1 MNRTLGS
8 TFIAIMMLAAAIPA
22 TADDMKLTYDDLRSS
37 MSVNNT
43 ALLSAGE
50 EYTSA
55 LIDVEDA
62 KSNYHPQIGYTVA
75 GSYVLNH
82 QTLDLSGVQYTL
94 GDIAPGVKKLE
105 GLADMQIPLPGIDLK
120 DLKGLSNTPVG
131 ISDPISIDV
140 SDPYLSASISL
151 VQPIYTWGKV
161 TSNVKMNEEI
171 AQAKALQIGDT
182 QAQLDAQLKASLA
195 SLYYLKDFDDILQE
209 MKSEADELVD
219 IARSGSEAG
228 VALSQD
234 VAQAQVGAK
243 QLELA
248 IVQVRTQVDT
258 LVSQLETLTGISGLT
273 PEMIDY
279 VPDEDFYAQIAN
291 ADRRILEL
299 QATGNGQATM
309 QMLDHMVSATQ
320 YAQKA
325 ADRSMYVVPD
335 IALSVSADYSAPM
348 TRDFVEHSA
357 WGVTVAV
364 ALQGTIWD
372 GGQRLNDRDRAESAT
387 RSAQIA
393 RQQAV
398 ETIRTTLAQN
408 FASIDLALAR
418 IDYQDA
424 DIAMLEDQLAVEETK
439 LEYGTGSRQDVIQ
452 KRIELNQAKLD
463 RLTSRISLATSCHT
477 VEYLTGFTAQD
488 PQ

>member
-37 MSVNNT
+37 MSANNT

-82 QTLDLSGVQYTL
+82 QTMDLDLGGIKEWARGQEPIKIETNIMGTPIPVPFAMSSITDTL
-94 GDIAPGVKKLE
+94 PDSYNMV
-105 GLADMQIPLPGIDLK
+105 
-120 DLKGLSNTPVG
+120 V
-131 ISDPISIDV
+131 DV

-182 QAQLDAQLKASLA
+182 QAQLDAQLKALLA

-209 MKSEADELVD
+209 MKSDADELVD

-258 LVSQLETLTGISGLT
+258 LVSQLETLTGIRGLT

-291 ADRRILEL
+291 ADRRILGL

-348 TRDFVEHSA
+348 TRDFVEQSA
-357 WGVTVAV
+357 WSVTVAV

-463 RLTSRISLATSCHT
+463 RLTSRITLATSCHT
-477 VEYLTGFTAQD
+477 VEYLTGFTAQNTR
-488 PQ
+488 

>member
-1 MNRTLGS
+1 MNRTLRS
-8 TFIAIMMLAAAIPA
+8 AFIALMMLAAAIPA

-37 MSVNNT
+37 MSANNT

-62 KSNYHPQIGYTVA
+62 KSKYHPQIGYTVA

-82 QTLDLSGVQYTL
+82 QTMDLDLGGIKEWARGQEPIKIETNIMGTPIPVPFAMSSITDTL
-94 GDIAPGVKKLE
+94 PDSYNMV
-105 GLADMQIPLPGIDLK
+105 
-120 DLKGLSNTPVG
+120 V
-131 ISDPISIDV
+131 DV

-182 QAQLDAQLKASLA
+182 QAQLDAQLKALLA
-195 SLYYLKDFDDILQE
+195 SLYYLEDFDGILQE
-209 MKSEADELVD
+209 MKSDADELVD

-228 VALSQD
+228 VTLSQD

-258 LVSQLETLTGISGLT
+258 LFSQLETLTGIRGLT

-279 VPDEDFYAQIAN
+279 VPDEDFYDRIAN

-348 TRDFVEHSA
+348 TRDFVEQSA

-398 ETIRTTLAQN
+398 DTIRTTLAQN

-463 RLTSRISLATSCHT
+463 RLTSRITLATSCHT

-488 PQ
+488 PR

>member
-37 MSVNNT
+37 MSANNT

-82 QTLDLSGVQYTL
+82 QTMDLDLGGIKEWARGQEPVKIETNIMGTPIPVPFAMSSVTDTL
-94 GDIAPGVKKLE
+94 PDSYNMV
-105 GLADMQIPLPGIDLK
+105 
-120 DLKGLSNTPVG
+120 V
-131 ISDPISIDV
+131 DV

-182 QAQLDAQLKASLA
+182 QAQLDAQLKALLA

-209 MKSEADELVD
+209 MKSDADELVD

-258 LVSQLETLTGISGLT
+258 LVSQLETLTGIRGLT

-279 VPDEDFYAQIAN
+279 VPDEDFYDQIAN

-398 ETIRTTLAQN
+398 DTIRTTLAQN
-408 FASIDLALAR
+408 FASTDLALAQ

-463 RLTSRISLATSCHT
+463 RLTSRITLATSCHT

-488 PQ
+488 PR

>member
-8 TFIAIMMLAAAIPA
+8 TFIALMMLAAAIPA

-37 MSVNNT
+37 MSANNT

-62 KSNYHPQIGYTVA
+62 KSNYHPQVGYTVA

-82 QTLDLSGVQYTL
+82 QTMDLDLGGIKEWARGQEPVKIETNIMGRPTSVPFAMSSITDTL
-94 GDIAPGVKKLE
+94 PDSYNMV
-105 GLADMQIPLPGIDLK
+105 
-120 DLKGLSNTPVG
+120 V
-131 ISDPISIDV
+131 DV

-209 MKSEADELVD
+209 MKSDADELVD

-258 LVSQLETLTGISGLT
+258 LVSQLETLTGIRGLT

-279 VPDEDFYAQIAN
+279 VPDEDFYDQIAN

-398 ETIRTTLAQN
+398 DTIHTTLAQN
-408 FASIDLALAR
+408 FASIDLALAQ

-463 RLTSRISLATSCHT
+463 RLTSRITLATSCHT
-477 VEYLTGFTAQD
+477 VEYLTGFTAQNTR
-488 PQ
+488 

>member
-8 TFIAIMMLAAAIPA
+8 TFIAIMMLATAIPA

-37 MSVNNT
+37 MSANNT

-82 QTLDLSGVQYTL
+82 QTMDLDLGGIKEWARGQEPIKIETNIMGTPIPVPFAMSSITDTL
-94 GDIAPGVKKLE
+94 PDSYNMV
-105 GLADMQIPLPGIDLK
+105 
-120 DLKGLSNTPVG
+120 V
-131 ISDPISIDV
+131 DV

-151 VQPIYTWGKV
+151 VQPIYTWGKI

-209 MKSEADELVD
+209 MKSDADELVD

-258 LVSQLETLTGISGLT
+258 LVSQLETLTGIRGLT

-408 FASIDLALAR
+408 FASIDLALAQ

-463 RLTSRISLATSCHT
+463 RLTSRITLATSCHT

-488 PQ
+488 PR

>member
-22 TADDMKLTYDDLRSS
+22 TADDTKLTYDDLRAS

-82 QTLDLSGVQYTL
+82 QTMDLDLGGIKEWARGQEPVKIETNIMGTPIPVPFAMSSVTDTL
-94 GDIAPGVKKLE
+94 PDSYNMV
-105 GLADMQIPLPGIDLK
+105 
-120 DLKGLSNTPVG
+120 V
-131 ISDPISIDV
+131 DV

-151 VQPIYTWGKV
+151 VQPIYTWGKI

-171 AQAKALQIGDT
+171 AQAKALQIGNT

-209 MKSEADELVD
+209 MKSDADELVD

-258 LVSQLETLTGISGLT
+258 LVSQLETLTGIRGLT

-348 TRDFVEHSA
+348 TRDFVEQSA

-398 ETIRTTLAQN
+398 DTIRTTLAQN

-452 KRIELNQAKLD
+452 QRIELNQAKLD
-463 RLTSRISLATSCHT
+463 RLTSRITLATSCHT
-477 VEYLTGFTAQD
+477 VEYLTGFTAQNTR
-488 PQ
+488 

>member
-8 TFIAIMMLAAAIPA
+8 TFIALMMLAAAIPA

-37 MSVNNT
+37 MSANNT

-82 QTLDLSGVQYTL
+82 QTMDLDLGGIKEWARGQEPIKIETNIMGRPIPVPFAMSSITDTL
-94 GDIAPGVKKLE
+94 PDSYNMV
-105 GLADMQIPLPGIDLK
+105 
-120 DLKGLSNTPVG
+120 V
-131 ISDPISIDV
+131 DV

-171 AQAKALQIGDT
+171 AQARALQIGDT

-195 SLYYLKDFDDILQE
+195 SLYYLKDFDGILQE
-209 MKSEADELVD
+209 MKSDADELVD

-248 IVQVRTQVDT
+248 IAQVRTQVDT
-258 LVSQLETLTGISGLT
+258 LVSQLETLTGIRGLT

-279 VPDEDFYAQIAN
+279 VPDEDFYDRIAN

-335 IALSVSADYSAPM
+335 IALSVSADYSAPI
-348 TRDFVEHSA
+348 TRDFVEQSA

-398 ETIRTTLAQN
+398 DTIHTTLAQN
-408 FASIDLALAR
+408 FASIDLALAQ

-463 RLTSRISLATSCHT
+463 RLTSRITLATSCHT

-488 PQ
+488 PR

>member
-1 MNRTLGS
+1 MNRTLRS
-8 TFIAIMMLAAAIPA
+8 AFIALMMLVAAIPA
-22 TADDMKLTYDDLRSS
+22 MADDTKLTYDDLRAS
-37 MSVNNT
+37 MSENNT

-82 QTLDLSGVQYTL
+82 QTMDLDLGGIKEWANGQEIKAPTQFPTFPEITIPMSSVTDTL
-94 GDIAPGVKKLE
+94 PDSYNMV
-105 GLADMQIPLPGIDLK
+105 
-120 DLKGLSNTPVG
+120 V
-131 ISDPISIDV
+131 DV

-161 TSNVKMNEEI
+161 TSAVKMNEEI

-209 MKSEADELVD
+209 MKSDADELVD

-258 LVSQLETLTGISGLT
+258 LVSQLETLTGIRGLT

-279 VPDEDFYAQIAN
+279 VPDEDFYDRIAH
-291 ADRRILEL
+291 ADRRTLEL

-348 TRDFVEHSA
+348 TRDFVEQSA

-398 ETIRTTLAQN
+398 DTIRTTLAQN

-463 RLTSRISLATSCHT
+463 RLTSRITLATSCHT
-477 VEYLTGFTAQD
+477 IEYLTGFTAQD
-488 PQ
+488 PR

>member
-37 MSVNNT
+37 MSANNT

-62 KSNYHPQIGYTVA
+62 KSNYHPQVGYTVA

-82 QTLDLSGVQYTL
+82 QTMDLDLGGIKEWARGQEPIKIETNIMGTPIPVPFAMSSITDTL
-94 GDIAPGVKKLE
+94 PDSYNMV
-105 GLADMQIPLPGIDLK
+105 
-120 DLKGLSNTPVG
+120 V
-131 ISDPISIDV
+131 DV

-209 MKSEADELVD
+209 MKSDADELVD

-258 LVSQLETLTGISGLT
+258 LVSQLETLTGIRGLT

-398 ETIRTTLAQN
+398 DTIHTTLAQN

-418 IDYQDA
+418 IEYQDA

-463 RLTSRISLATSCHT
+463 RLTSRITLATSCHT

-488 PQ
+488 PR

>member
-8 TFIAIMMLAAAIPA
+8 TFIALMMLAAAIPA

-37 MSVNNT
+37 MSANNT

-62 KSNYHPQIGYTVA
+62 KSNYHPQVGYTVA

-82 QTLDLSGVQYTL
+82 QTMDLDLGGIKEWARGQEPIKIETNIMGRPIPVPFAMSSITDTL
-94 GDIAPGVKKLE
+94 PDSYNMV
-105 GLADMQIPLPGIDLK
+105 
-120 DLKGLSNTPVG
+120 V
-131 ISDPISIDV
+131 DV

-182 QAQLDAQLKASLA
+182 QAQLDAQLKALLA

-209 MKSEADELVD
+209 MKSDADELVD

-258 LVSQLETLTGISGLT
+258 LVSQLETLTGIRGLT

-398 ETIRTTLAQN
+398 DTIHTTLAQN
-408 FASIDLALAR
+408 FASIDLALAQ

-463 RLTSRISLATSCHT
+463 RLTSRITLATSCHT

-488 PQ
+488 PR

>member
-1 MNRTLGS
+1 MNRTLRS
-8 TFIAIMMLAAAIPA
+8 AFIALMMLAAAIPA
-22 TADDMKLTYDDLRSS
+22 MADDMKLTYDDLRSS
-37 MSVNNT
+37 MSANNT

-105 GLADMQIPLPGIDLK
+105 GLADSSLIAMIPELNE
-120 DLKGLSNTPVG
+120 LKGLSNTPVG

-161 TSNVKMNEEI
+161 TSGVKMNEEI

-195 SLYYLKDFDDILQE
+195 SLYYLKDFDGILQE
-209 MKSEADELVD
+209 MKSDADELVD

-258 LVSQLETLTGISGLT
+258 LVSQLETLTGIRGLT

-279 VPDEDFYAQIAN
+279 VPDEDFYDRIAN

-348 TRDFVEHSA
+348 TRDFVEQSA

-463 RLTSRISLATSCHT
+463 RLTSRITLATSCHT

-488 PQ
+488 PR

>member
-1 MNRTLGS
+1 MNRTLRPA
-8 TFIAIMMLAAAIPA
+8 FIALMMLAAAIPA
-22 TADDMKLTYDDLRSS
+22 MADDTKLTYDDLRAS

-82 QTLDLSGVQYTL
+82 QTMDLDLGGIKEWARGQEPIKIDTNIMGMPFTVPFAMSSVTDTL
-94 GDIAPGVKKLE
+94 PDSYNMV
-105 GLADMQIPLPGIDLK
+105 
-120 DLKGLSNTPVG
+120 V
-131 ISDPISIDV
+131 DV

-161 TSNVKMNEEI
+161 TSSVKMNEEI

-195 SLYYLKDFDDILQE
+195 SLYYLKDFDGILQE
-209 MKSEADELVD
+209 MKSDADDLVD

-258 LVSQLETLTGISGLT
+258 LVSRLETLTGISDLT

-279 VPDEDFYAQIAN
+279 VPDEDFYDQIAN
-291 ADRRILEL
+291 ADRRTLEL

-348 TRDFVEHSA
+348 TRDFVEQSA

-398 ETIRTTLAQN
+398 DTIHTTLAQN
-408 FASIDLALAR
+408 FASIDLALAQ

-439 LEYGTGSRQDVIQ
+439 LEYGTGSRQDVIE

-463 RLTSRISLATSCHT
+463 RLTSRITLATSCHT
-477 VEYLTGFTAQD
+477 IEYLTGFTAQD
-488 PQ
+488 PR

>member
-8 TFIAIMMLAAAIPA
+8 AFIALMMLAAAIPA
-22 TADDMKLTYDDLRSS
+22 MADDTKLTYDDLRAS
-37 MSVNNT
+37 MSANNT

-82 QTLDLSGVQYTL
+82 QTMDLDLGGIKEWANEQEPIVVETPIPNYSVPFPMSKITDTL
-94 GDIAPGVKKLE
+94 PDSYNMV
-105 GLADMQIPLPGIDLK
+105 
-120 DLKGLSNTPVG
+120 V
-131 ISDPISIDV
+131 DV

-195 SLYYLKDFDDILQE
+195 SLYYLKDFDGILQE
-209 MKSEADELVD
+209 MKSDADELVD

-258 LVSQLETLTGISGLT
+258 LVSQLETLTGIRGLT

-279 VPDEDFYAQIAN
+279 VPDEDFYDRIAN

-348 TRDFVEHSA
+348 TRDFVEQSA

-398 ETIRTTLAQN
+398 DTIRTTLAQN

-463 RLTSRISLATSCHT
+463 RLTSRITLATSCHT
-477 VEYLTGFTAQD
+477 VEYLTGFTAQNTR
-488 PQ
+488 

>member
-8 TFIAIMMLAAAIPA
+8 AFIALMMLAAAIPA

-37 MSVNNT
+37 MSANNT

-62 KSNYHPQIGYTVA
+62 KSNYHPQVGYTVA

-82 QTLDLSGVQYTL
+82 QTMDLDLGGIKEWANEQEPIVVETPIPNYSVPFPMSKITDTL
-94 GDIAPGVKKLE
+94 PDSYNMV
-105 GLADMQIPLPGIDLK
+105 
-120 DLKGLSNTPVG
+120 V
-131 ISDPISIDV
+131 DV

-171 AQAKALQIGDT
+171 AQARALQIGDT
-182 QAQLDAQLKASLA
+182 QAQLDAQLKALLA
-195 SLYYLKDFDDILQE
+195 SLYYLEDFDGILQE
-209 MKSEADELVD
+209 MKSDADELVD

-228 VALSQD
+228 VTLSQD

-258 LVSQLETLTGISGLT
+258 LVSQLETLTGIRGLT

-279 VPDEDFYAQIAN
+279 VPDEDFYDRIAN

-348 TRDFVEHSA
+348 TRDFVEQSA

-398 ETIRTTLAQN
+398 DTIRTTLAQN
-408 FASIDLALAR
+408 FASIDLALAQ

-424 DIAMLEDQLAVEETK
+424 DIAMLEDQLAVEEPAA
-439 LEYGTGSRQDVIQ
+439 GRM
-452 KRIELNQAKLD
+452 
-463 RLTSRISLATSCHT
+463 
-477 VEYLTGFTAQD
+477 
-488 PQ
+488 

>member
-1 MNRTLGS
+1 MNRTLRPA
-8 TFIAIMMLAAAIPA
+8 FIALMMLAAAIPA
-22 TADDMKLTYDDLRSS
+22 MADDTKLTYDDLRAS

-82 QTLDLSGVQYTL
+82 QTMDLDLGGIKEWANGQEIKVPTQFPMSPEITIPMSSVTDTL
-94 GDIAPGVKKLE
+94 PDSYNMV
-105 GLADMQIPLPGIDLK
+105 
-120 DLKGLSNTPVG
+120 V
-131 ISDPISIDV
+131 DV

-161 TSNVKMNEEI
+161 TSSVKMNEEI

-195 SLYYLKDFDDILQE
+195 SLYYLKGFDGILQE
-209 MKSEADELVD
+209 MKSDADELVD

-279 VPDEDFYAQIAN
+279 VPDEDFYDQIAD
-291 ADRRILEL
+291 ADRRTLEL

-348 TRDFVEHSA
+348 TRDFVEQSA

-393 RQQAV
+393 RQQAID
-398 ETIRTTLAQN
+398 TIHTTLAQN
-408 FASIDLALAR
+408 FASIDLALAQ

-439 LEYGTGSRQDVIQ
+439 LEYGTGSRQDVIE

-463 RLTSRISLATSCHT
+463 RLTSRITLATSCHT
-477 VEYLTGFTAQD
+477 IEYLTGFTAQD
-488 PQ
+488 PR

>member
-8 TFIAIMMLAAAIPA
+8 AFIALMMLAAAIPA
-22 TADDMKLTYDDLRSS
+22 MADDTKLTYDDLRSS

-82 QTLDLSGVQYTL
+82 QTMDLDLGGIKEWANGQEIKVPTQVPRFPEITIPMSSVTDTL
-94 GDIAPGVKKLE
+94 PDSYNMV
-105 GLADMQIPLPGIDLK
+105 
-120 DLKGLSNTPVG
+120 V
-131 ISDPISIDV
+131 DV

-161 TSNVKMNEEI
+161 TSAVKMNEEI
-171 AQAKALQIGDT
+171 AQARALQIGDT

-195 SLYYLKDFDDILQE
+195 SLYYLKDFDGILQE
-209 MKSEADELVD
+209 MKSDADELVD
-219 IARSGSEAG
+219 IARSGIEAG

-234 VAQAQVGAK
+234 VAKAQVGAK

-258 LVSQLETLTGISGLT
+258 LVSQLETLTGIRGLT

-279 VPDEDFYAQIAN
+279 VPDEDFYDQIAN

-398 ETIRTTLAQN
+398 DTIHTTLAQN
-408 FASIDLALAR
+408 FASIDLALAQ

-424 DIAMLEDQLAVEETK
+424 NIAMLEDQLAVEETK
-439 LEYGTGSRQDVIQ
+439 LEYGTGSRQGVIE

-463 RLTSRISLATSCHT
+463 RLTSRITLATSCHT
-477 VEYLTGFTAQD
+477 IEYLTGFTAQD

>member
-8 TFIAIMMLAAAIPA
+8 TFIALMMLAAAIPA

-37 MSVNNT
+37 MSANNT

-62 KSNYHPQIGYTVA
+62 KSNYHPQVGYTVA

-82 QTLDLSGVQYTL
+82 QTMDLDLGGIKEWARGQEPIKIETNIMGRPIPVPFAMSSITDTL
-94 GDIAPGVKKLE
+94 PDSYNMV
-105 GLADMQIPLPGIDLK
+105 
-120 DLKGLSNTPVG
+120 V
-131 ISDPISIDV
+131 DV

-182 QAQLDAQLKASLA
+182 QAQLDAQLKALLA

-209 MKSEADELVD
+209 MKSDADELVD

-258 LVSQLETLTGISGLT
+258 LVSQLETLTGIRGLT

-398 ETIRTTLAQN
+398 DTIHTTLAQN

-463 RLTSRISLATSCHT
+463 RLTSRITLATSCHT

-488 PQ
+488 PR

>member
-8 TFIAIMMLAAAIPA
+8 AFIALMMLAAAIPA
-22 TADDMKLTYDDLRSS
+22 MADDTKLTYDDLRSS

-82 QTLDLSGVQYTL
+82 QTMDLDLGGIKEWANGQEIKVPTQVPRFPEITIPMSSVTDTL
-94 GDIAPGVKKLE
+94 PDSYNMV
-105 GLADMQIPLPGIDLK
+105 
-120 DLKGLSNTPVG
+120 V
-131 ISDPISIDV
+131 DV

-161 TSNVKMNEEI
+161 TSAVKMNEEI
-171 AQAKALQIGDT
+171 AQARALQIGDT

-195 SLYYLKDFDDILQE
+195 SLYYLKDFDGILQE
-209 MKSEADELVD
+209 MKSDADELVD
-219 IARSGSEAG
+219 IARSGIEAG

-234 VAQAQVGAK
+234 VAKAQVGAK

-279 VPDEDFYAQIAN
+279 VPDEDFYDQIAN

-398 ETIRTTLAQN
+398 DTIHTTLAQN
-408 FASIDLALAR
+408 FASIDLALAQ

-424 DIAMLEDQLAVEETK
+424 NIAMLEDQLAVEETK
-439 LEYGTGSRQDVIQ
+439 LEYGTGSRQGVIE

-463 RLTSRISLATSCHT
+463 RLTSRITLATSCHT
-477 VEYLTGFTAQD
+477 IEYLTGFTAQD

>member
-8 TFIAIMMLAAAIPA
+8 TFIALMMLAAAIPA

-37 MSVNNT
+37 MSANNT

-62 KSNYHPQIGYTVA
+62 KSNYHPQVGYTVA

-82 QTLDLSGVQYTL
+82 QTMDLDLGGIKEWANGQEIKVPTQFPTSPEITIPMSSVTDTL
-94 GDIAPGVKKLE
+94 PDSYNMV
-105 GLADMQIPLPGIDLK
+105 
-120 DLKGLSNTPVG
+120 V
-131 ISDPISIDV
+131 DV

-151 VQPIYTWGKV
+151 MQPIYTWGKV
-161 TSNVKMNEEI
+161 TSAVKMNEEI

-182 QAQLDAQLKASLA
+182 QAQLDVQLKASLA
-195 SLYYLKDFDDILQE
+195 SLYYLKDFDGILQE
-209 MKSEADELVD
+209 MKSDADELVD

-258 LVSQLETLTGISGLT
+258 LVSQLETLTGIRGLT

-279 VPDEDFYAQIAN
+279 VPDEDFYDQIAN

-398 ETIRTTLAQN
+398 DTIHTTLAQN

-424 DIAMLEDQLAVEETK
+424 NIAMLEDQLAVEETK

-463 RLTSRISLATSCHT
+463 RLTSRITLATSCHT

>member
-8 TFIAIMMLAAAIPA
+8 IFIAIMMLAAAIPA
-22 TADDMKLTYDDLRSS
+22 TADDTKLTYDDLRAS

-82 QTLDLSGVQYTL
+82 QTMDLDLGGIKEWARGQEPVKIETNIMGTPIPVPFAMSSVTDTL
-94 GDIAPGVKKLE
+94 PDSYNMV
-105 GLADMQIPLPGIDLK
+105 
-120 DLKGLSNTPVG
+120 V
-131 ISDPISIDV
+131 DV

-151 VQPIYTWGKV
+151 VQPIYTWGKI

-171 AQAKALQIGDT
+171 AQAKALQIGNT

-209 MKSEADELVD
+209 MKSDADELVD

-258 LVSQLETLTGISGLT
+258 LVSQLETLTGIRGLT

-398 ETIRTTLAQN
+398 DTIRTTLAQN

-452 KRIELNQAKLD
+452 QRIELNQAKLD
-463 RLTSRISLATSCHT
+463 RLTSRITLATSCHT
-477 VEYLTGFTAQD
+477 VEYLTGFTAQNTR
-488 PQ
+488 

>member
-8 TFIAIMMLAAAIPA
+8 TFIALMMLAAAIPA
-22 TADDMKLTYDDLRSS
+22 MADDTKLTYDDLRSS
-37 MSVNNT
+37 MSANNT

-82 QTLDLSGVQYTL
+82 QTMDLDLGGIKEWANGQEIKVPTQVPMFPEITIPMSSVTDTL
-94 GDIAPGVKKLE
+94 PDSYNMV
-105 GLADMQIPLPGIDLK
+105 
-120 DLKGLSNTPVG
+120 V
-131 ISDPISIDV
+131 DV

-161 TSNVKMNEEI
+161 TSAVKMNEEI

-195 SLYYLKDFDDILQE
+195 SLYYLKDFDGILQE
-209 MKSEADELVD
+209 MKSDADELVD

-258 LVSQLETLTGISGLT
+258 LVSQLETLTGIRGLT

-279 VPDEDFYAQIAN
+279 VPDEDFYDQIAN

-398 ETIRTTLAQN
+398 DKIHTTLAQN

-424 DIAMLEDQLAVEETK
+424 NIAMLEDQLAVEETK
-439 LEYGTGSRQDVIQ
+439 LEYGTGSRQGVIE

-463 RLTSRISLATSCHT
+463 RLTSRITLATSCHT

>member
-8 TFIAIMMLAAAIPA
+8 IFIAIMMLAAAIPA
-22 TADDMKLTYDDLRSS
+22 MADDTKLTYDDLRAS

-82 QTLDLSGVQYTL
+82 QTMDLDLGGIKEWARGQEPVKIETNIMGRPTSVPFAMSSITDTL
-94 GDIAPGVKKLE
+94 PDSYNMV
-105 GLADMQIPLPGIDLK
+105 
-120 DLKGLSNTPVG
+120 V
-131 ISDPISIDV
+131 DV

-209 MKSEADELVD
+209 MKSDADELVD

-258 LVSQLETLTGISGLT
+258 LVSQLETLTGIRGLT

-279 VPDEDFYAQIAN
+279 VPDEDFYDQIAN

-424 DIAMLEDQLAVEETK
+424 DLAMLEDQLAVEETK

-463 RLTSRISLATSCHT
+463 RLTSRITLATSCHT

-488 PQ
+488 PR

>member
-82 QTLDLSGVQYTL
+82 QTMDLDLGGIKEWARGQEIKVPTQLQFPMFPEITIPMSSVTDTL
-94 GDIAPGVKKLE
+94 PDSYNMV
-105 GLADMQIPLPGIDLK
+105 
-120 DLKGLSNTPVG
+120 V
-131 ISDPISIDV
+131 DV

-151 VQPIYTWGKV
+151 VQPIYTWGKI

-182 QAQLDAQLKASLA
+182 QAQLDAQLKALLA

-209 MKSEADELVD
+209 MKSDADELVD

-258 LVSQLETLTGISGLT
+258 LVSQLETLTGIRGLT

-279 VPDEDFYAQIAN
+279 VPDEDFYDQIAN

-463 RLTSRISLATSCHT
+463 RLTSRITLATSCHT
-477 VEYLTGFTAQD
+477 VEYLTGFTAQNTR
-488 PQ
+488 

>member
-8 TFIAIMMLAAAIPA
+8 TFIALMMLAAAIPA
-22 TADDMKLTYDDLRSS
+22 TADDMKLTYNDLRSS
-37 MSVNNT
+37 MSANNT

-62 KSNYHPQIGYTVA
+62 KSNYHPQVGYTVA

-82 QTLDLSGVQYTL
+82 QTMDLDLGGIKEWARGQEPVKIETNIMGTPTSVPFAMSSITDTL
-94 GDIAPGVKKLE
+94 PDSYNMV
-105 GLADMQIPLPGIDLK
+105 
-120 DLKGLSNTPVG
+120 V
-131 ISDPISIDV
+131 DV

-209 MKSEADELVD
+209 MKSDADELVD

-258 LVSQLETLTGISGLT
+258 LVSQLETLTGIRGLT

-348 TRDFVEHSA
+348 TRDFVEQST

-463 RLTSRISLATSCHT
+463 RLTSRITLATSCHT
-477 VEYLTGFTAQD
+477 VEYLTGFTAQNTR
-488 PQ
+488 

>member
-37 MSVNNT
+37 MSANNT

-82 QTLDLSGVQYTL
+82 QTMDLDLGGIKEWANGQEIKVPTQFPVSPEITIPMSSITDTL
-94 GDIAPGVKKLE
+94 PDSYNMV
-105 GLADMQIPLPGIDLK
+105 
-120 DLKGLSNTPVG
+120 V
-131 ISDPISIDV
+131 DV

-161 TSNVKMNEEI
+161 TSAVKMNEEI
-171 AQAKALQIGDT
+171 AQARALQIGDT

-209 MKSEADELVD
+209 MKSDADELVD

-258 LVSQLETLTGISGLT
+258 LVSQLETLTGIRGLT

-279 VPDEDFYAQIAN
+279 VPDEDFYDQIAN

-348 TRDFVEHSA
+348 TRDFVEQSA

-398 ETIRTTLAQN
+398 DTIRTTLAQN

-463 RLTSRISLATSCHT
+463 RLTSRITLATSCHT
-477 VEYLTGFTAQD
+477 VEYLTGFTAQNTR
-488 PQ
+488 

>member
-22 TADDMKLTYDDLRSS
+22 TADDMKLTYDDLRAS
-37 MSVNNT
+37 MSANNT

-62 KSNYHPQIGYTVA
+62 KSNYHPQVGYTVA
-75 GSYVLNH
+75 ESYVLNH
-82 QTLDLSGVQYTL
+82 QTMDLDLGGIKEWANGQEIKVPTQPPMFPEITIPMSSVTDTL
-94 GDIAPGVKKLE
+94 PDSYNMV
-105 GLADMQIPLPGIDLK
+105 
-120 DLKGLSNTPVG
+120 V
-131 ISDPISIDV
+131 DV

-209 MKSEADELVD
+209 MKSDADELVD

-424 DIAMLEDQLAVEETK
+424 DIAMLADQLAVEETK

-463 RLTSRISLATSCHT
+463 RLTSRITLATSCHT

-488 PQ
+488 PR

>member
-37 MSVNNT
+37 MSANNT

-62 KSNYHPQIGYTVA
+62 KSNYHPQVGYTVA

-82 QTLDLSGVQYTL
+82 QTMDLDLGGIKEWARGQEPIKIETNIMGTPIPVPFAMSSITDTL
-94 GDIAPGVKKLE
+94 PDSYNMV
-105 GLADMQIPLPGIDLK
+105 
-120 DLKGLSNTPVG
+120 V
-131 ISDPISIDV
+131 DV

-209 MKSEADELVD
+209 MKSDADELVD

-258 LVSQLETLTGISGLT
+258 LVSQLETLTGIRGLT

-398 ETIRTTLAQN
+398 DTIHTTLAQN
-408 FASIDLALAR
+408 FASIDLALAQ

-463 RLTSRISLATSCHT
+463 RLTSRITLATSCHT
-477 VEYLTGFTAQD
+477 VEYLTGFTAQNTR
-488 PQ
+488 

>member
-8 TFIAIMMLAAAIPA
+8 AFIALMMLAAAIPA

-37 MSVNNT
+37 MSANNT

-82 QTLDLSGVQYTL
+82 QTMDLDLGGIKEWARGQEPIKIETNIMGRPIPVPFEMSSITDTL
-94 GDIAPGVKKLE
+94 PDSYNMV
-105 GLADMQIPLPGIDLK
+105 
-120 DLKGLSNTPVG
+120 V
-131 ISDPISIDV
+131 DV

-209 MKSEADELVD
+209 MKSDADELVD

-258 LVSQLETLTGISGLT
+258 LVSQLETITGIRGLT

-279 VPDEDFYAQIAN
+279 VPDEDFYDRIAN

-348 TRDFVEHSA
+348 TRDFVEQSA

-408 FASIDLALAR
+408 FASIDLALAQ

-463 RLTSRISLATSCHT
+463 RLTSRITLATSCHT
-477 VEYLTGFTAQD
+477 GGLA
-488 PQ
+488 

>member
-1 MNRTLGS
+1 MNRTLRS
-8 TFIAIMMLAAAIPA
+8 AFIALMMLAAAIPA
-22 TADDMKLTYDDLRSS
+22 MADDTKLTYDDLRAS
-37 MSVNNT
+37 MSANNT

-82 QTLDLSGVQYTL
+82 QTMDLDLGGIKEWANGQEIKVPRQFPMFPEITIPMSSITDTL
-94 GDIAPGVKKLE
+94 PDSYNMV
-105 GLADMQIPLPGIDLK
+105 
-120 DLKGLSNTPVG
+120 V
-131 ISDPISIDV
+131 DV

-195 SLYYLKDFDDILQE
+195 SLYYLEDFDGILQE
-209 MKSEADELVD
+209 MKSDADELVD

-258 LVSQLETLTGISGLT
+258 LVSQLETLTGIRGLT

-279 VPDEDFYAQIAN
+279 VPDEDFYDQIAN

-348 TRDFVEHSA
+348 TRDFVEQSA

-398 ETIRTTLAQN
+398 DTIRTTLAQN
-408 FASIDLALAR
+408 FASIDLALAQ

-424 DIAMLEDQLAVEETK
+424 DIAMLEDQLAVEEMK

-463 RLTSRISLATSCHT
+463 RLTSRITLATSCHT
-477 VEYLTGFTAQD
+477 IEYLTGFTAQNTR
-488 PQ
+488 

>member
-8 TFIAIMMLAAAIPA
+8 AFIALMMLAAAIPA
-22 TADDMKLTYDDLRSS
+22 MADDTKLTYDDLRAS
-37 MSVNNT
+37 MSANNT

-171 AQAKALQIGDT
+171 AQARALQIGDT

-195 SLYYLKDFDDILQE
+195 SLYYLKDFDGILQE
-209 MKSEADELVD
+209 MKSDADELVD

-258 LVSQLETLTGISGLT
+258 LVSQLETLTGIRGLT

-348 TRDFVEHSA
+348 TRDFVEQSA

-398 ETIRTTLAQN
+398 DTIRTTLAQN
-408 FASIDLALAR
+408 FASIDLALAQ

-424 DIAMLEDQLAVEETK
+424 DIAMLEDQLAVEEMK

-463 RLTSRISLATSCHT
+463 RLTSRITLATSCHT
-477 VEYLTGFTAQD
+477 IEYLTGFTAQNTR
-488 PQ
+488 

>member
-37 MSVNNT
+37 MSANNT

-62 KSNYHPQIGYTVA
+62 KSNYHPQVGYTVA

-82 QTLDLSGVQYTL
+82 QTMDLDLGGIKEWARGQEPIKIETNIMGRPIPVPFAMSSITDTL
-94 GDIAPGVKKLE
+94 PDSYNMV
-105 GLADMQIPLPGIDLK
+105 
-120 DLKGLSNTPVG
+120 V
-131 ISDPISIDV
+131 DV

-182 QAQLDAQLKASLA
+182 QAQLDAQLKALLA

-209 MKSEADELVD
+209 MKSDADELVD

-258 LVSQLETLTGISGLT
+258 LVSQLETLTGIRGLT

-279 VPDEDFYAQIAN
+279 VPDEDFYDQIAN

-348 TRDFVEHSA
+348 TRDFVEQSA

-398 ETIRTTLAQN
+398 DTIRTTLAQN
-408 FASIDLALAR
+408 FASTDLALAQ

-463 RLTSRISLATSCHT
+463 RLTSRITLATSCHT

-488 PQ
+488 PR

>member
-1 MNRTLGS
+1 MNRTLRS
-8 TFIAIMMLAAAIPA
+8 AFIALMMLAAAIPA
-22 TADDMKLTYDDLRSS
+22 MADDTKLTYDDLRAS
-37 MSVNNT
+37 MSENNT

-82 QTLDLSGVQYTL
+82 QTMDLDLG
-94 GDIAPGVKKLE
+94 
-105 GLADMQIPLPGIDLK
+105 GIK
-120 DLKGLSNTPVG
+120 EWARGQEPIKIETNIMGTPTPVPFAM
-131 ISDPISIDV
+131 SSITDTLPDSYNMVVDV

-161 TSNVKMNEEI
+161 TSAVKMNEEI
-171 AQAKALQIGDT
+171 AQTKALQIGDT

-195 SLYYLKDFDDILQE
+195 SLYYLKDFDGILQE
-209 MKSEADELVD
+209 MKSDADELVD

-228 VALSQD
+228 VTLSQD
-234 VAQAQVGAK
+234 VALAQVGAK

-258 LVSQLETLTGISGLT
+258 LVSQLETLTGIRGLT

-279 VPDEDFYAQIAN
+279 VPDEDFYDRIAN

-348 TRDFVEHSA
+348 TRDFVEQSA

-398 ETIRTTLAQN
+398 DTIRTTLAQN
-408 FASIDLALAR
+408 FASIDLALAQ

-424 DIAMLEDQLAVEETK
+424 DIAMLEDQLAVEEMK
-439 LEYGTGSRQDVIQ
+439 LEYGTGSRQDVIE

-463 RLTSRISLATSCHT
+463 RLTSRITLATSCHT
-477 VEYLTGFTAQD
+477 IEYLTGFTAKD
-488 PQ
+488 SR

>member
-8 TFIAIMMLAAAIPA
+8 AFIALMMLAAAIPA

-37 MSVNNT
+37 MSANNT

-62 KSNYHPQIGYTVA
+62 KSKYHPQIGYTVA

-82 QTLDLSGVQYTL
+82 QTMDLDLGGIKEWARGQEPIKIETNIMGTPIPVPFAMSSITDTL
-94 GDIAPGVKKLE
+94 PDSYNMV
-105 GLADMQIPLPGIDLK
+105 
-120 DLKGLSNTPVG
+120 V
-131 ISDPISIDV
+131 DV

-182 QAQLDAQLKASLA
+182 QAQLDAQLKALLA
-195 SLYYLKDFDDILQE
+195 SLYYLEDFDGILQE
-209 MKSEADELVD
+209 MKSDADELVD

-228 VALSQD
+228 VTLSQD

-258 LVSQLETLTGISGLT
+258 LFSQLETLTGIRGLT

-279 VPDEDFYAQIAN
+279 VPDEDFYDRIAN

-299 QATGNGQATM
+299 QATGNGQATI

-348 TRDFVEHSA
+348 TRDFVEQSA

-398 ETIRTTLAQN
+398 DTIRTTLAQN
-408 FASIDLALAR
+408 FASIDLALAQ

-463 RLTSRISLATSCHT
+463 RLTSRITLATSCHT
-477 VEYLTGFTAQD
+477 IEYLTGFTAQD
-488 PQ
+488 PR

>member
-1 MNRTLGS
+1 MNRTLG
-8 TFIAIMMLAAAIPA
+8 TAFIVLMMLAAAIPA

-37 MSVNNT
+37 MSANNT

-82 QTLDLSGVQYTL
+82 QTMDLDLGGIKEWARGQE
-94 GDIAPGVKKLE
+94 PVKIE
-105 GLADMQIPLPGIDLK
+105 TNIMGG
-120 DLKGLSNTPVG
+120 
-131 ISDPISIDV
+131 PISVPFAMSSITDTLPDSYNMVVDV

-171 AQAKALQIGDT
+171 AQARALQIGDT
-182 QAQLDAQLKASLA
+182 QAQLDAQLKALLA
-195 SLYYLKDFDDILQE
+195 SLYYLEDFDGILQE
-209 MKSEADELVD
+209 MKSDADELVD

-248 IVQVRTQVDT
+248 IAQVRTQVDT
-258 LVSQLETLTGISGLT
+258 LVSQLETLTGIRGLT

-279 VPDEDFYAQIAN
+279 VPDEDFYDRIAN

-348 TRDFVEHSA
+348 TRDFVEQSA

-398 ETIRTTLAQN
+398 DTIHTTLAQN
-408 FASIDLALAR
+408 FASIDLALAQ

-463 RLTSRISLATSCHT
+463 RLTSRITLATSCHT

-488 PQ
+488 PR

>member
-8 TFIAIMMLAAAIPA
+8 AFIALMMLAAAIPA

-37 MSVNNT
+37 MSANNT

-82 QTLDLSGVQYTL
+82 QTMDLDLGGIKEWARGQE
-94 GDIAPGVKKLE
+94 PVKIE
-105 GLADMQIPLPGIDLK
+105 TNIMGG
-120 DLKGLSNTPVG
+120 
-131 ISDPISIDV
+131 PISVPFAMSSITDTLPDSYNMVVDV

-171 AQAKALQIGDT
+171 AQARALQIGDT
-182 QAQLDAQLKASLA
+182 QAQLDAQLKALLA
-195 SLYYLKDFDDILQE
+195 SLYYLEDFDGILQE
-209 MKSEADELVD
+209 MKSDADELVD

-279 VPDEDFYAQIAN
+279 VPDEDFYDRIAN

-348 TRDFVEHSA
+348 TRDFVEQSA

-398 ETIRTTLAQN
+398 DTIRTTLAQN
-408 FASIDLALAR
+408 FASIDLALAQ

-424 DIAMLEDQLAVEETK
+424 DIAMLEDQLAVEEMK

-463 RLTSRISLATSCHT
+463 RLTSRITLATSCHT
-477 VEYLTGFTAQD
+477 IEYLTGFTAQD
-488 PQ
+488 PR

>member
-1 MNRTLGS
+1 M
-8 TFIAIMMLAAAIPA
+8 
-22 TADDMKLTYDDLRSS
+22 
-37 MSVNNT
+37 V
-43 ALLSAGE
+43 
-50 EYTSA
+50 
-55 LIDVEDA
+55 V
-62 KSNYHPQIGYTVA
+62 
-75 GSYVLNH
+75 
-82 QTLDLSGVQYTL
+82 
-94 GDIAPGVKKLE
+94 
-105 GLADMQIPLPGIDLK
+105 
-120 DLKGLSNTPVG
+120 
-131 ISDPISIDV
+131 DV

-195 SLYYLKDFDDILQE
+195 SLYYLKDFDGILQE
-209 MKSEADELVD
+209 MKSDADELVD

-258 LVSQLETLTGISGLT
+258 LVSQLETLTGIRGLT

-279 VPDEDFYAQIAN
+279 VPDEDFYDRIAN

-348 TRDFVEHSA
+348 TRDFVEQSA

-463 RLTSRISLATSCHT
+463 RLTSRITLATSCHT

-488 PQ
+488 PR

>member
-8 TFIAIMMLAAAIPA
+8 AFIALMMLAAAIPA

-37 MSVNNT
+37 MSANNT

-62 KSNYHPQIGYTVA
+62 KSKYHPQIGYTVA

-82 QTLDLSGVQYTL
+82 QTMDLDLGGIKEWARGQEPIKIETNIMGTPIPVPFAMSSITDTL
-94 GDIAPGVKKLE
+94 PDSYNMV
-105 GLADMQIPLPGIDLK
+105 
-120 DLKGLSNTPVG
+120 V
-131 ISDPISIDV
+131 DV

-182 QAQLDAQLKASLA
+182 QAQLDAQLKALLA
-195 SLYYLKDFDDILQE
+195 SLYYLEDFDGILQE
-209 MKSEADELVD
+209 MKSDADELVD

-258 LVSQLETLTGISGLT
+258 LVSQLETLTGIRGLT

-279 VPDEDFYAQIAN
+279 VPDEDFYDRIAN

-348 TRDFVEHSA
+348 TRDFVEQSA

-398 ETIRTTLAQN
+398 DTIRTTLAQN
-408 FASIDLALAR
+408 FASIDLALAQ

-424 DIAMLEDQLAVEETK
+424 DIAMLEDQLAMEEMK

-463 RLTSRISLATSCHT
+463 RLTSRITLATSCHT
-477 VEYLTGFTAQD
+477 IEYLTGFTAQD
-488 PQ
+488 PR

>member
-1 MNRTLGS
+1 MNRTLRS
-8 TFIAIMMLAAAIPA
+8 AFIALMMLAAAIPA
-22 TADDMKLTYDDLRSS
+22 MADDTKLTYDDLRAS
-37 MSVNNT
+37 MSANNT

-82 QTLDLSGVQYTL
+82 QTMDLDLG
-94 GDIAPGVKKLE
+94 
-105 GLADMQIPLPGIDLK
+105 GIKEWAIGQKPIEVD
-120 DLKGLSNTPVG
+120 TPFG
-131 ISDPISIDV
+131 ISVEFPMSKITDTLPDSYNMVVDV

-195 SLYYLKDFDDILQE
+195 SLYYLKDFDGILQE
-209 MKSEADELVD
+209 MKSDADELVD

-279 VPDEDFYAQIAN
+279 VPDEDFYDRIAH
-291 ADRRILEL
+291 ADRRTLEL

-348 TRDFVEHSA
+348 TRDFVEQSA

-398 ETIRTTLAQN
+398 DTIRTTLAQN

-424 DIAMLEDQLAVEETK
+424 DIAMLEDQLAVEEMK
-439 LEYGTGSRQDVIQ
+439 LEYGTGSRQDVIE

-463 RLTSRISLATSCHT
+463 RLTSRITLATSCHT
-477 VEYLTGFTAQD
+477 IEYLTGFTAQNTR
-488 PQ
+488 

>member
-8 TFIAIMMLAAAIPA
+8 TFIALMMLAAAIPA
-22 TADDMKLTYDDLRSS
+22 MADDTKLTYDDLRSS
-37 MSVNNT
+37 MSANNT

-82 QTLDLSGVQYTL
+82 QTMDLDLGGIKEWARGQE
-94 GDIAPGVKKLE
+94 PVKIE
-105 GLADMQIPLPGIDLK
+105 TNIMG
-120 DLKGLSNTPVG
+120 T
-131 ISDPISIDV
+131 PISVPFAMSSITDTLPDSYNMVVDV

-161 TSNVKMNEEI
+161 TSAVKMNEEI

-195 SLYYLKDFDDILQE
+195 SLYYLKDFDGILQE
-209 MKSEADELVD
+209 MKSDADELVD

-258 LVSQLETLTGISGLT
+258 LVSQLETLTGIRGLT

-279 VPDEDFYAQIAN
+279 VPDEDFYDQIAN

-348 TRDFVEHSA
+348 TRDFVEQSA

-398 ETIRTTLAQN
+398 DTIHTTLAQN

-463 RLTSRISLATSCHT
+463 RLTSRITLATSCHT
-477 VEYLTGFTAQD
+477 IEYLTGFTAQD

>member
-8 TFIAIMMLAAAIPA
+8 TFIALMMLAAAIPA

-37 MSVNNT
+37 MSANNT

-62 KSNYHPQIGYTVA
+62 KSNYHPQIGYTMA

-82 QTLDLSGVQYTL
+82 QTMDLDLGGIKEWARGQEPVKIETNIMGRPTSVPFAMSSITDTL
-94 GDIAPGVKKLE
+94 PDSYNMV
-105 GLADMQIPLPGIDLK
+105 
-120 DLKGLSNTPVG
+120 V
-131 ISDPISIDV
+131 DV

-151 VQPIYTWGKV
+151 VQPIYTWGKI

-209 MKSEADELVD
+209 MKSDADELVD

-258 LVSQLETLTGISGLT
+258 LVSQLETLTGIRGLT

-279 VPDEDFYAQIAN
+279 VPDEDFYDQIAN

-463 RLTSRISLATSCHT
+463 RLTSRITLATSCHT
-477 VEYLTGFTAQD
+477 VEYLTGFTAQNTR
-488 PQ
+488 